1 MSKIKVLL
9 AEEENIDDL
18 KVPTRFGKEFF
29 DFITAADNKRI
40 AETVLEWAKTPQV
53 EDYIAD
59 NAEFGLGDDDGQPC
73 MFLENFTTLCDDIA
87 TDTLDRLIE
96 QEHYDLS
103 DVEYARIIE
112 HASNLIANYYA
123 DYEDALCIDAFD
135 DYKRERKAGDI

>member
-18 KVPTRFGKEFF
+18 KVPTRFGKLFG
-29 DFITAADNKRI
+29 DFITRVDDKRI
-40 AETVLEWAKTPQV
+40 AEVVLEWAKTPQV

-59 NAEFGLGDDDGQPC
+59 HACFGLGDDDGHPC

-87 TDTLDRLIE
+87 TDTLDRLIK
-96 QEHYDLS
+96 QEHYDLT
-103 DVEYARIIE
+103 DDEYAFIIE
-112 HASNLIANYYA
+112 HASNLIADYYS
-123 DYEDALCIDAFD
+123 DYEDALCVDAFD